1 MRDSAQHW
9 CQWICL
15 TVLQML
21 ISRAKVKNMH
31 CAACWKILKSPLIY
45 FFSHISFCI
54 GQLQF
59 LQHQMQQQQ
68 MAMGAAAAPQ
78 GAAPRQHTASQPR
91 SKRKRSTPQPLSKS
105 WQSEITLNPSPG
117 YTRTWMIHTVLF
129 VCLTVETKRLFFVLS
144 VCLFLADKCVC
155 NGCLKSWRTKTL
167 STIEKGLFLE
177 EEALHLKN
185 HTDIFWDET
194 EIDGS
199 HR

>member
-144 VCLFLADKCVC
+144 VCLFLADKFVC
-155 NGCLKSWRTKTL
+155 NGCLK
-167 STIEKGLFLE
+167 FLE
-177 EEALHLKN
+177 NQNVVHHRERVV
-185 HTDIFWDET
+185 FRG
-194 EIDGS
+194 GS
-199 HR
+199 PTPKEPYWYFLRWNRNRWFS